1 MRALASFV
9 SGRRGKWVVL
19 GIWIVVF
26 AALMPLGAKLGDE
39 TQDDTTSFLP
49 ASAESTDVVK
59 ILDEDFASGET
70 TQGLIVY
77 QRDGGLTAAD
87 KQKIAA
93 DAKALEELPDSEL
106 PLTRPPIVPFAP
118 NSPPDLV
125 SQQGD
130 LAYTVLTVPTNFE
143 EQADWGENVRDLIGS
158 ESDGMR
164 IILTGDLGFSVD
176 SEEVFSEL
184 DTKLLLATVLL
195 VLFLLGAIYRAVLV
209 ALTPLLV
216 VFFAYTAATAFVYL
230 YAESGATV
238 SSNGTTILVVLM
250 FGVGTDYCLLLVSR
264 YREELRR
271 IEDKHDAMARALRR
285 TGPTILASGLTV
297 SLAMLT
303 LALADAR
310 LTSTLGPVA
319 AIGVACGM
327 VAGLTLLPALLT
339 IFGRRG
345 FWPRASVVRCDPAHA
360 AESRQGVWRRI
371 GDRVLQR
378 PAAALA
384 ITVAGLFVAGSLGLL
399 AYKVDYSTTTFFKKS
414 VESVEGFELLEEAFP
429 AGLLYP
435 TTIIVA
441 SEDGPVTPLEVNA
454 VARRVASID
463 GVASATPTPPRRSFQ
478 RRRPAALQRRHDGDD
493 HGRPRGRPVHEGRV
507 QRRPGHPRGGRR
519 PRPGRDRTGR
529 RRLGDPVRLRSGDRE
544 RPEADRADRAA
555 RDRRSS
561 WRSCCGRWWRRW
573 C

>member
-93 DAKALEELPDSEL
+93 DAKALEELPDEEL

-130 LAYTVLTVPTNFE
+130 LAYTVLTVPTDFE

-209 ALTPLLV
+209 ALTPLVV
-216 VFFAYTAATAFVYL
+216 VFFAYTAATALVYL

-238 SSNGTTILVVLM
+238 SSNGTTILVVLDVR
-250 FGVGTDYCLLLVSR
+250 GR
-264 YREELRR
+264 HR
-271 IEDKHDAMARALRR
+271 
-285 TGPTILASGLTV
+285 
-297 SLAMLT
+297 
-303 LALADAR
+303 
-310 LTSTLGPVA
+310 
-319 AIGVACGM
+319 
-327 VAGLTLLPALLT
+327 LLPATGLALPRGAAPDRGQARCHGAGAAAHRADDPRQRPHGVAGDADPGARRRPAHLHPRPRGRDRRRLRD
-339 IFGRRG
+339 GRRPHTAPG
-345 FWPRASVVRCDPAHA
+345 AADDLRPPRLLAAGERRSLRPRARRGDPPGGLAP
-360 AESRQGVWRRI
+360 GRRP
-371 GDRVLQR
+371 R
-378 PAAALA
+378 PAAAGGR
-384 ITVAGLFVAGSLGLL
+384 AGDHVRCLSSPDRSACSPTRSTTRPPRSSRSRSSRSRASSCSRRRSRPACCSRPRSSSRARTDRSRRARSMRSPAGS
-399 AYKVDYSTTTFFKKS
+399 
-414 VESVEGFELLEEAFP
+414 
-429 AGLLYP
+429 
-435 TTIIVA
+435 
-441 SEDGPVTPLEVNA
+441 
-454 VARRVASID
+454 
-463 GVASATPTPPRRSFQ
+463 RRSTAL
-478 RRRPAALQRRHDGDD
+478 RRRPRPPRTILPATSTCSSPTTARWRRS
-493 HGRPRGRPVHEGRV
+493 RSSSRATRS
-507 QRRPGHPRGGRR
+507 RRSAFNVVPEIRASGRR
-519 PRPGRDRTGR
+519 PRPGRHRTGR

-555 RDRRSS
+555 
-561 WRSCCGRWWRRW
+561 W
-573 C
+573 

>member
-1 MRALASFV
+1 MRAFASFV

-93 DAKALEELPDSEL
+93 DAKALEDLPDSEL
-106 PLTRPPIVPFAP
+106 PLTRPPLVPFAP

-209 ALTPLLV
+209 ALTPLVV
-216 VFFAYTAATAFVYL
+216 VFFAYTAATALVYL

-345 FWPRASVVRCDPAHA
+345 FWPRRSVVRCDPAHA
-360 AESRQGVWRRI
+360 AETRQGVWRRV

-384 ITVAGLFVAGSLGLL
+384 ITVVAFVAGSLGLL

-429 AGLLYP
+429 AGLLCP
-435 TTIIVA
+435 TTMHGRRATTAGYAITRV
-441 SEDGPVTPLEVNA
+441 DA
-454 VARRVASID
+454 VARRGAAPID
-463 GVASATPTPPRRSFQ
+463 GRCVGDPTPPDDP
-478 RRRPAALQRRHDGDD
+478 PAAS
-493 HGRPRGRPVHEGRV
+493 
-507 QRRPGHPRGGRR
+507 
-519 PRPGRDRTGR
+519 T
-529 RRLGDPVRLRSGDRE
+529 
-544 RPEADRADRAA
+544 
-555 RDRRSS
+555 
-561 WRSCCGRWWRRW
+561 
-573 C
+573 